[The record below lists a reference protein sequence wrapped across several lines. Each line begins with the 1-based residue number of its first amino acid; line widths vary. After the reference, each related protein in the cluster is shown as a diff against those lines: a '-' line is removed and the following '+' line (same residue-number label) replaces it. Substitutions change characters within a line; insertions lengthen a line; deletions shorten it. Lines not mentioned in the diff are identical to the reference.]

1 MRKIKV
7 ISLYLIVVLMFFLVR
22 QTVAMARTDDVRFTL
37 TQSQIDMINESVE
50 SSMAAGKI
58 PGVSLAIVSGSEVI
72 YAKGF
77 GYADVRNRIKVT
89 MDTIFELGS
98 NSKAFTGLA
107 MLKLESEGLIDFSAP
122 VEDYIPWLEMRY
134 NGEKAVVT
142 VEQVMNHTSGIPF
155 RSIDKIPESIADDAL
170 EETVRT
176 LIGIE
181 LQTRPGASYS
191 YATINYNI
199 LGLII
204 ELQTGQS
211 YEAYMTENILNPIGL
226 TNTYMFREDTGTE
239 MATGYKINFLR
250 AREFD
255 APIYR
260 GNIPAGYILSS
271 GNDMA
276 LWMMKQL
283 GFHDDNTFDQSLI
296 DRSHDVEFGA
306 PLQQESDVSYTMG
319 WFVNRLT
326 KETFHSGS
334 NPNFSSNIR
343 LDPENGMGIAVLA
356 NLNTPFTEEIALN
369 VRDIIQGFEPSIF
382 ETPDMFLLL
391 DRVAVMVICVSI
403 GVILFMIVL
412 IARLIMKIK
421 KKQRFFAR
429 PNSKGIMVICFLTA
443 FLALLAFFVTQ
454 LPRMFFDG
462 IGWRTAAVWGP
473 GTLLSAV
480 AFTGLATL
488 LICLYL
494 EASICL
500 INDMAWMMNQKK
512 KRSKNRWKSTS

>member
-1 MRKIKV
+1 MRKIKMS
-7 ISLYLIVVLMFFLVR
+7 IYLIAVLLFFLVR
-22 QTVAMARTDDVRFTL
+22 QTVATARSDDVGFTL
-37 TQSQIDMINESVE
+37 TESQIELINESVE
-50 SSMAAGKI
+50 RSMAEGKI

-72 YAKGF
+72 YANGF
-77 GYADVRNRIKVT
+77 GYADVGNKIKVT

-107 MLKLESEGLIDFSAP
+107 MLKLESEGLIDLSAP

-134 NGEKAVVT
+134 NGEKVVVT

-155 RSIDKIPESIADDAL
+155 RSIDKIPVSIADDAL

-176 LIGIE
+176 LVEIE

-191 YATINYNI
+191 YATINYDI

-226 TNTYMFREDTGTE
+226 RNTYLFREDAGTE

-260 GNIPAGYILSS
+260 GNTPAGYILSS

-276 LWMMKQL
+276 IWMMKQL
-283 GFHDDNTFDQSLI
+283 GFNNESTFDQSLI
-296 DRSHDVEFGA
+296 ERSHEFELGA
-306 PLQQESDVSYTMG
+306 PLQQGSDVSYTAG
-319 WFVNRLT
+319 WFVNQST
-326 KETFHSGS
+326 KEVFHSGS

-343 LDPENGMGIAVLA
+343 LDTENGIGIAVLA
-356 NLNTPFTEEIALN
+356 NLNTPITEEIALN
-369 VRDIIQGFEPSIF
+369 VRDIIQGVEPTIF
-382 ETPDMFLLL
+382 ETSDMNLKL
-391 DRVAVMVICVSI
+391 DRVAVMVIGVSI
-403 GVILFMIVL
+403 GVILLML
-412 IARLIMKIK
+412 ILSARLIIKIK
-421 KKQRFFAR
+421 RKQRFFVR
-429 PNSKGIMVICFLTA
+429 PNAKSSFAIGLLTA
-443 FLALLAFFVTQ
+443 FLAGLAFFVYR

-480 AFTGLATL
+480 AFTGLAIL

-494 EASICL
+494 VTSIC
-500 INDMAWMMNQKK
+500 IIKK
-512 KRSKNRWKSTS
+512 TVDY